1 MRLVLMILLFVVY
14 PFMAF
19 SYPQEALTS
28 SSLKPNTE
36 VDSVTNA
43 LKYFTAY
50 KTLDKRKEL
59 ALYVAT
65 LKKAHSWTP
74 SDSITM
80 KYKALYT
87 IGNAFIFSALYDS
100 AAYYLN
106 KAYDYDR
113 EYDLGKY
120 EGAVADRLSVIFYNL
135 EDNPRSLKFA
145 EHALKYAQP
154 RLRAAV
160 YYQIANTHTQNADYA
175 LAVEAYDSAQ
185 ATFKRLDSPNWWYP
199 LFYSIPA
206 LIEINDTA
214 GFSRAYKSLAEV
226 SVINGTPELLNL
238 TKWAEAEFTLTEWE
252 RGSESIF
259 LMNKFVLLRTE
270 ENERRLRE
278 RVVDRIQETKEQWES
293 HRNAQYMLL
302 RYYRLVHPD
311 SVRGVYDQILAL
323 DQAYIKTHS
332 TNNAGIPLENS
343 STKALQNLVA
353 RMGYDMLA
361 STLTEA
367 NYVKSTLRKQSR
379 NLVIQALL
387 LLLALIAMRR
397 ALRIRRARLNTITQL
412 ERLQETE
419 AKLLKELTPDTL
431 VATSGKTAQ
440 EITYPDLIVL
450 TSRFS
455 HFGRLVS
462 ETSPDKV
469 FSMLTN
475 YLGSFKE
482 EIQQYGLEE
491 FRIDGDNFIAVGGYH
506 TGEVSPVSAL
516 KAAQRM
522 HVIVERLNKKYNLKI
537 SLRIGIHLG
546 VATGEVYRNAPA
558 VMDLWGE
565 AIKTSRV
572 LSDECMEDRI
582 ILSKAL
588 IKTQG
593 PDAVWPDLQPTRI
606 NGIPAFIV
614 RML

>member
-14 PFMAF
+14 PFMVF

-80 KYKALYT
+80 KYRALYT
-87 IGNAFIFSALYDS
+87 MGNAFIFSALYDS

-135 EDNPRSLKFA
+135 EDYPRSLKFA
-145 EHALKYAQP
+145 EYALKYAQP

-160 YYQIANTHTQNADYA
+160 HYQMANTHTKQGDYE
-175 LAVEAYDSAQ
+175 LAVPAYDSAQ
-185 ATFKRLDSPNWWYP
+185 IVYEKIDSPNWWYP
-199 LFYSIPA
+199 VFFSIPA
-206 LIEINDTA
+206 LLELNDTS
-214 GFSRAYKSLAEV
+214 GFYRAYRLLSEV
-226 SVINGTPELLNL
+226 SGLN
-238 TKWAEAEFTLTEWE
+238 ESPEFTDLVDWAKTEITLRDWE
-252 RGSESIF
+252 QGSESAIPTS
-259 LMNKFVLLRTE
+259 KFALARTE
-270 ENERRLRE
+270 ENQIWARGKIA
-278 RVVDRIQETKEQWES
+278 DRIRETKENWED
-293 HRNAQYMLL
+293 HRDAQYMLL

-323 DQAYIKTHS
+323 DKAYVNARI
-332 TNNAGIPLENS
+332 TNDGAISLEKNK
-343 STKALQNLVA
+343 TKALQNLVA

-361 STLTEA
+361 GTVTETD
-367 NYVKSTLRKQSR
+367 YVKSTLRKQSR

-387 LLLALIAMRR
+387 LLLALMATRR
-397 ALRIRRARLNTITQL
+397 ALRIRRARLNTIIQL
-412 ERLQETE
+412 ERLQEIE

-469 FSMLTN
+469 FSILTD

-506 TGEVSPVSAL
+506 TGDASPISAL

-537 SLRIGIHLG
+537 SPRIGIHVG
-546 VATGEVYRNAPA
+546 VATAEVYKNAPA

-582 ILSKAL
+582 MLSKAL

-614 RML
+614 RVP

>member
-19 SYPQEALTS
+19 SCPQEALTS

-135 EDNPRSLKFA
+135 EDYPRSLKFA
-145 EHALKYAQP
+145 EYALKYAQP

-175 LAVEAYDSAQ
+175 LAAEAYDSAQ
-185 ATFKRLDSPNWWYP
+185 ATFERLDSPNWWYP

-206 LIEINDTA
+206 LIELNDTA

-226 SVINGTPELLNL
+226 PIINRTPELLNL

-252 RGSESIF
+252 RGSESVF

-270 ENERRLRE
+270 ENEIRLRE
-278 RVVDRIQETKEQWES
+278 RVVDRIQETKEQWEP

-311 SVRGVYDQILAL
+311 SVKVVYDQILAL
-323 DQAYIKTHS
+323 DQAYIKTRS

-353 RMGYDMLA
+353 RMGFDMLA
-361 STLTEA
+361 STLTETD
-367 NYVKSTLRKQSR
+367 YIKSTLRKQSR

-397 ALRIRRARLNTITQL
+397 ALRIRRARLNTIIQL
-412 ERLQETE
+412 ERLQEVE

-469 FSMLTN
+469 FSMLTD

-491 FRIDGDNFIAVGGYH
+491 FRIDGDNFIAVGGH
-506 TGEVSPVSAL
+506 HRGDASPISAL

-546 VATGEVYRNAPA
+546 VATGEVYKNAPA

-565 AIKTSRV
+565 A
-572 LSDECMEDRI
+572 
-582 ILSKAL
+582 
-588 IKTQG
+588 
-593 PDAVWPDLQPTRI
+593 
-606 NGIPAFIV
+606 
-614 RML
+614 